1 MTLMTVSPVFRDGL
15 CFLTILLFLLCA
27 ADVVLAFRYKN
38 WIGILCS
45 MLLFLGTYT
54 IHTILKIVI
63 SFLSFDA
70 LEQLARSFG
79 DVSAWICL
87 IAILT
92 LFVLGLAILYRII
105 IWRRSHILQ
114 VSVKES
120 IDNLPSG
127 LAFYEDDGNCLM
139 VNHTMNRI
147 SRCLTGHD
155 VLDGRELERVSHDIL
170 VDMDGRKYQISHR
183 LLSYRKGHIHEL
195 VADDVTELHEK
206 TQALSRR
213 NAELADMTGRLKQYN
228 ANIDASVRKQ
238 EILQA
243 KVQIHDEMNRLLL
256 ATGNAADGTVSAE
269 DLQKILFTWKN
280 NALLL
285 CKEADNKPAS
295 NTEQDLQTLADI
307 IGMKIEWDGRIE
319 TRDSH
324 VLQLFELATREAL
337 SNAAK
342 HAKAKH
348 LYIQLRESESMLMA
362 TYTNDGLCPNGE
374 VHPAGGLKDLC
385 RMLERE
391 KGHMSIVSAPAYMLT
406 ITIPKGG
413 EAIAI

>member
-1 MTLMTVSPVFRDGL
+1 M
-15 CFLTILLFLLCA
+15 
-27 ADVVLAFRYKN
+27 
-38 WIGILCS
+38 
-45 MLLFLGTYT
+45 
-54 IHTILKIVI
+54 
-63 SFLSFDA
+63 
-70 LEQLARSFG
+70 
-79 DVSAWICL
+79 
-87 IAILT
+87 
-92 LFVLGLAILYRII
+92 
-105 IWRRSHILQ
+105 
-114 VSVKES
+114 
-120 IDNLPSG
+120 
-127 LAFYEDDGNCLM
+127 
-139 VNHTMNRI
+139 
-147 SRCLTGHD
+147 
-155 VLDGRELERVSHDIL
+155 
-170 VDMDGRKYQISHR
+170 
-183 LLSYRKGHIHEL
+183 
-195 VADDVTELHEK
+195 
-206 TQALSRR
+206 
-213 NAELADMTGRLKQYN
+213 
-228 ANIDASVRKQ
+228 
-238 EILQA
+238 QA

-256 ATGNAADGTVSAE
+256 ATGNAADGTGSAE